1 MNESV
6 IKTLVVAL
14 IVCLLCSLVVSSV
27 AVSLRDA
34 QNLNKLND
42 QRIKVLQA
50 AGIYDDTKS
59 IEEQFNSIT
68 SKLIDFENNA
78 IVDSFGD
85 IDLSTYDPV
94 EYSKKDGYFTPIAPN
109 DDIAVIKNREKFGK
123 IFILT
128 DSENNLSKVILPIR
142 GYGLWGTLYGYI
154 SLSSDLN
161 TIEGLEF
168 YEHKET
174 CLLYTSP
181 SPRDATLSR
190 MPSSA

>member
-6 IKTLVVAL
+6 IKTLIVAL

-59 IEEQFNSIT
+59 IEEQYNSIT

-78 IVDSFGD
+78 EQSIAIFRAMARLEAGKWDERLTNEMLLKAYESSKISMDDS
-85 IDLSTYDPV
+85 IYSTTDWITDK
-94 EYSKKDGYFTPIAPN
+94 EAASQIARN
-109 DDIAVIKNREKFGK
+109 LAEKVIKN
-123 IFILT
+123 
-128 DSENNLSKVILPIR
+128 
-142 GYGLWGTLYGYI
+142 
-154 SLSSDLN
+154 
-161 TIEGLEF
+161 
-168 YEHKET
+168 
-174 CLLYTSP
+174 
-181 SPRDATLSR
+181 
-190 MPSSA
+190 

>member
-27 AVSLRDA
+27 AVSLRDV

-123 IFILT
+123 IFIHFIGTGLDRRT
-128 DSENNLSKVILPIR
+128 AGPLDCRTAGPFARHQRSILSV
-142 GYGLWGTLYGYI
+142 
-154 SLSSDLN
+154 
-161 TIEGLEF
+161 
-168 YEHKET
+168 
-174 CLLYTSP
+174 
-181 SPRDATLSR
+181 A
-190 MPSSA
+190 

>member
-78 IVDSFGD
+78 LVDSFGD
-85 IDLSTYDPV
+85 IDLSTYDL
-94 EYSKKDGYFTPIAPN
+94 SLIH
-109 DDIAVIKNREKFGK
+109 I
-123 IFILT
+123 
-128 DSENNLSKVILPIR
+128 SEPTR
-142 GYGLWGTLYGYI
+142 
-154 SLSSDLN
+154 
-161 TIEGLEF
+161 
-168 YEHKET
+168 
-174 CLLYTSP
+174 
-181 SPRDATLSR
+181 R
-190 MPSSA
+190 

>member
-6 IKTLVVAL
+6 IKTLIVAL

-50 AGIYDDTKS
+50 AGIYDVTKS

-68 SKLIDFENNA
+68 SKLIDFEN
-78 IVDSFGD
+78 ITIIDSFGD

-94 EYSKKDGYFTPIAPN
+94 EYSKKDGYFSPIAPN

-123 IFILT
+123 IFILK

-174 CLLYTSP
+174 PGLGDEIDNP
-181 SPRDATLSR
+181 
-190 MPSSA
+190 